1 MEMISRLLLT
11 YLTNSLWI
19 ICIIAGIATVCS
31 KLLRR
36 APSIYMH
43 VMWVAAL
50 GIASFLPLVS
60 LLHANSDSGAVTPL
74 VQAGGQHLSSEA
86 VPTAAPPQ
94 KFRLYWWHRSKS
106 LPLTPFLTWVLVAG
120 YAIFVSYR
128 GARLGWAWKQ
138 TNRIRYAASS
148 RPLPENLLA
157 VAGQCFGA
165 LRVSPVAILYSS
177 AIQGPLTLG
186 IRKPVLI
193 LPERFFA
200 QVTEGDLACAL
211 CHEISHIRRHDFLLN
226 LIYEVLLLPLSYHPF
241 ALLIKTRVDQSR
253 ELACDETAA
262 KFSTREAYARSLF
275 SIAQSMS
282 AGPSA
287 TTSGYAL
294 GLFDTNT
301 LEERIM
307 ILLDKKNRLSKS
319 WGRILAIGAVGCL
332 LLVSMGAA
340 AFSLQ
345 PAQSAVAPANDQGA
359 RTVERRQRSR
369 PTRLAGGPTN
379 DARVGPHIRVAE
391 ITFTASTI
399 DKTEMDVDA
408 FAREIEGLRNLRSE
422 DWLEEVKERT
432 DGFWQD
438 HGFFKAQVD
447 ADSKLLSAT
456 SDEQV
461 FSVTARVDAGA
472 QYHLK
477 KLEFSGAKAFTTSEL
492 ESMMPIRPGEIF
504 STAQV
509 RKGLETMRAACVSKG
524 YKQCIPEVDTTLD
537 DSDHTITLKLVITE
551 EPQAK

>member
-50 GIASFLPLVS
+50 VIASFLPLVS
-60 LLHANSDSGAVTPL
+60 LLHANSNSGAMTPL

-94 KFRLYWWHRSKS
+94 KLRFYWWHRSKS

-120 YAIFVSYR
+120 YAIFVCYR

-138 TNRIRYAASS
+138 TNRIRRAACS

-211 CHEISHIRRHDFLLN
+211 CHEMAHIRRYDFLLN

-287 TTSGYAL
+287 TASGYAL

-319 WGRILAIGAVGCL
+319 WGRILAIATVGCL

-345 PAQSAVAPANDQGA
+345 PAQSADTSPSTGPDVKKFPARRSVHVRHNANDAGA
-359 RTVERRQRSR
+359 
-369 PTRLAGGPTN
+369 
-379 DARVGPHIRVAE
+379 GPHVRVAKM
-391 ITFTASTI
+391 IITASTI

-408 FAREIEGLRNLRSE
+408 FASEIEGLKNLRSGG
-422 DWLEEVKERT
+422 WLEEVEERT
-432 DGFWQD
+432 RDFWQS
-438 HGFFKAQVD
+438 HGFFEPQVD
-447 ADSKLLSAT
+447 TDSKLLSAT
-456 SDEQV
+456 PDEQV

-477 KLEFSGAKAFTTSEL
+477 KLEFSGAKVFTTSEL
-492 ESMMPIRPGEIF
+492 EGMMPIRPGEIF

-509 RKGLETMRAACVSKG
+509 RKGLETLRAACVSKG

-537 DSDHTITLKLVITE
+537 DSDHTITLKLVIAE
-551 EPQAK
+551 GP